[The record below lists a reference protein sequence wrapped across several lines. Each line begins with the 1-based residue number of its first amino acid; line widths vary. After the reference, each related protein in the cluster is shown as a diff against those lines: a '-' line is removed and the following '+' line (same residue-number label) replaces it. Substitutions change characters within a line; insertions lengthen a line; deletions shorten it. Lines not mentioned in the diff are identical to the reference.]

1 MADFKSLSEEQ
12 LVRLLQDGNQHAFN
26 EIYKRHWSGI
36 FLVAKNRL
44 GSEDDA
50 YEIVQNIFL
59 NLWRKGASFELN
71 KNFAV
76 YFATAAKYEVLKFL
90 SRQGHLDHHR
100 NVLRQEMSE
109 RDDSMLQALEAKE
122 LMETLEQSICLL
134 PEKCQLVFRLRLE
147 KEYSQKEIAKE
158 LDISEKT
165 VEAHLAKARKH
176 IRTDLSI
183 VTILQLAHY
192 FKIF

>member
-1 MADFKSLSEEQ
+1 MIDFKSLSEEQ
-12 LVRLLQDGNQHAFN
+12 LVLLLQDGDQRAFN

-50 YEIVQNIFL
+50 YEVVQNIFL
-59 NLWRKGASFELN
+59 GLWRKRSSFELN
-71 KNFAV
+71 KNFSV
-76 YFATAAKYEVLKFL
+76 YFAVATKYEVLK
-90 SRQGHLDHHR
+90 SISKQGHLDHHR

-109 RDDSMLQALEAKE
+109 RDDSTLRELEIKE
-122 LMETLEQSICLL
+122 FMESLDQSIRLL
-134 PEKCQLVFRLRLE
+134 PEKCQLVFRLRVE

-165 VEAHLAKARKH
+165 VEAHLSKARKH
-176 IRTDLSI
+176 LRNDLNI
-183 VTILQLAHY
+183 VTILQLACY